1 MNSIVIGSGFGG
13 IAAALRLKAK
23 GHKVKL
29 IEKHPDLGG
38 RARVFKRNGFIYD
51 AGPTVI
57 TAPYLINE
65 LFELFNKD
73 PKNYIEL
80 TPLKIWYQFIF
91 EDKTKFNYSGDE
103 IEMKDQIEK
112 LSKEDVNG
120 YEKLVNF
127 TKKIFDKGFLELADV
142 PFDKPF
148 VMMQQLPA
156 LLKLKSYKSV
166 YSLVSSY
173 IKNEKL
179 RRMLSMHPLLVGGN
193 PFTTTSIYGLIL
205 YLEKKWGIHYS
216 VGGTGNI
223 IKGFEKLMNEVGIE
237 IIKNTEV
244 TEIITKNNKISGV
257 KLNNENEIDADNVV
271 CNADPPAF
279 YEKMLSKSNENSML
293 FNWKKNRMEYSMG
306 LFVYYFGTKKIYEN
320 VEHHTIKFGNKYE
333 EHLDDIFNKK
343 KLNNE
348 NEIGADNVVCNADP
362 PAFYEKMLSKSNES
376 SMLFNWKKNRM
387 EYSMGLFVYY
397 FGTKK
402 IYENVEHHTIKFGN
416 KYKEHLD
423 DIFDKKKLNND
434 ISYYLHRPTATDKT
448 MAPEGNDCFYVLVP
462 VPNNQSKINWETEGE
477 KMKNLV
483 IEKMEKDLMPD
494 LKNNIVE
501 DFYLTPDYFEKEL
514 NTKFGSGF
522 SIQPKFTQSA
532 YFRFH
537 NKSEIYDGLYFVGA
551 GTHPGA
557 GVPGVLSS
565 AKVLDKLF

>member
-23 GHKVKL
+23 GHQVKL

-38 RARVFKRNGFIYD
+38 RARVFKKNGFIFD
-51 AGPTVI
+51 GGPTVI

-65 LFELFNKD
+65 LFELFKKD

-80 TPLKIWYQFIF
+80 SPLKIWYQFIF
-91 EDKTKFNYSGDE
+91 EDKSKFNYSGDE
-103 IEMKDQIEK
+103 DNMVKQIEDI
-112 LSKEDVNG
+112 SKDDVEG
-120 YEKLVNF
+120 YKKLVSF
-127 TKKIFDKGFLELADV
+127 TKKIFDKGFTELADV

-166 YSLVSSY
+166 YSLVSSF

-216 VGGTGNI
+216 MGGTGNI
-223 IKGFEKLMNEVGIE
+223 IKGLEKLMLEEGID
-237 IIKNTEV
+237 IIKNSEV
-244 TEIITKNNKISGV
+244 TEIISKSNKITGV
-257 KLNNENEIDADNVV
+257 KLNNQEIIEAENVV

-279 YEKMLSKSNENSML
+279 YEKMLKKNGQGSFI
-293 FNWKKNRMEYSMG
+293 FNWKKKRMEYSMG
-306 LFVYYFGTKKIYEN
+306 LFVYYFGT
-320 VEHHTIKFGNKYE
+320 
-333 EHLDDIFNKK
+333 
-343 KLNNE
+343 
-348 NEIGADNVVCNADP
+348 
-362 PAFYEKMLSKSNES
+362 EK
-376 SMLFNWKKNRM
+376 
-387 EYSMGLFVYY
+387 V
-397 FGTKK
+397 
-402 IYENVEHHTIKFGN
+402 YENVEHHTIKFGN
-416 KYKEHLD
+416 KYKEHLE
-423 DIFDKKKLNND
+423 DIFNNKKLNND
-434 ISYYLHRPTATDKT
+434 ISYYLHRPSATDKS

-462 VPNNQSKINWETEGE
+462 VPNNQSKIDWRTEGE
-477 KMKNLV
+477 NMKNLV
-483 IEKMEKDLMPD
+483 IDKMEKDLMPN
-494 LKNNIVE
+494 LRENIVA

-565 AKVLDKLF
+565 AKVLDKLL

>member
-13 IAAALRLKAK
+13 IAAALRLRAK
-23 GHKVKL
+23 GHKVTL

-38 RARVFKRNGFIYD
+38 RARVFKKNGFTFD
-51 AGPTVI
+51 GGPTVI

-65 LFELFNKD
+65 LFDLFKKD
-73 PKNYIEL
+73 PKDYIKL

-91 EDKTKFNYSGDE
+91 EDKTKFDYSGNE
-103 IEMKDQIEK
+103 SEMKNQIQK
-112 LSKEDVNG
+112 INKTDVKG

-127 TKKIFDKGFLELADV
+127 TKKIFDKGFTELADV

-148 VMMQQLPA
+148 VMMKQLPA

-173 IKNEKL
+173 IQNEKL

-193 PFTTTSIYGLIL
+193 PFSTTSIYGLIL

-216 VGGTGNI
+216 MGGTGNI
-223 IKGFEKLMNEVGIE
+223 IKGYEKLMNEVGIKILKE
-237 IIKNTEV
+237 SEV
-244 TEIITKNNKISGV
+244 TKIISKNNKISGIQI
-257 KLNNENEIDADNVV
+257 NNQIDIDADNVI
-271 CNADPPAF
+271 CNTDPPAV
-279 YEKMLSKSNENSML
+279 YEKLLGQNKNNS
-293 FNWKKNRMEYSMG
+293 
-306 LFVYYFGTKKIYEN
+306 I
-320 VEHHTIKFGNKYE
+320 
-333 EHLDDIFNKK
+333 
-343 KLNNE
+343 
-348 NEIGADNVVCNADP
+348 
-362 PAFYEKMLSKSNES
+362 
-376 SMLFNWKKNRM
+376 LFNWKKNRM

-423 DIFDKKKLNND
+423 DIFDKKKLNED
-434 ISYYLHRPTATDKT
+434 ISYYLHRPTATDKS
-448 MAPEGNDCFYVLVP
+448 MAPQGNDCFYVLVP
-462 VPNNQSKINWETEGE
+462 VPNNQSKINWDIEGK
-477 KMKNLV
+477 KMKKLV
-483 IEKMEKDLMPD
+483 IEKMEKDLMPN
-494 LKNNIVE
+494 LSENIVE
-501 DFYLTPDYFEKEL
+501 DFYLTPDYFEKDL
-514 NTKFGSGF
+514 NTKYGSGF

-537 NKSEIYDGLYFVGA
+537 NKSEVYDGLYFVGA

-565 AKVLDKLF
+565 AKVLDKII

>member
-13 IAAALRLKAK
+13 IAAALRLRAK
-23 GHKVKL
+23 GHQVTL

-38 RARVFKRNGFIYD
+38 RARVFKKNGFTFD
-51 AGPTVI
+51 GGPTVI

-65 LFELFNKD
+65 LFDLFKKD
-73 PKNYIEL
+73 PKDYIKL

-91 EDKTKFNYSGDE
+91 EDKTKFDYSGNE
-103 IEMKDQIEK
+103 SEMKNQIQK
-112 LSKEDVNG
+112 INKTDVKG
-120 YEKLVNF
+120 YERLVNF
-127 TKKIFDKGFLELADV
+127 TKKIFDKGFTELADV

-148 VMMQQLPA
+148 VMMKQLPA

-173 IKNEKL
+173 IQNEKL

-193 PFTTTSIYGLIL
+193 PFSTTSIYGLIL

-216 VGGTGNI
+216 MGGTGNI
-223 IKGFEKLMNEVGIE
+223 IKGYEKLMNEVGIKILKE
-237 IIKNTEV
+237 SEV
-244 TEIITKNNKISGV
+244 TKIISKNNKISGV
-257 KLNNENEIDADNVV
+257 QINNQIDIDADNVI
-271 CNADPPAF
+271 CNADPPAV
-279 YEKMLSKSNENSML
+279 YEKLLGQNKNNS
-293 FNWKKNRMEYSMG
+293 
-306 LFVYYFGTKKIYEN
+306 I
-320 VEHHTIKFGNKYE
+320 
-333 EHLDDIFNKK
+333 
-343 KLNNE
+343 
-348 NEIGADNVVCNADP
+348 
-362 PAFYEKMLSKSNES
+362 
-376 SMLFNWKKNRM
+376 LFNWKKNRM

-423 DIFDKKKLNND
+423 DIFDKKKLNED
-434 ISYYLHRPTATDKT
+434 ISYYLHRPTATDKS

-462 VPNNQSKINWETEGE
+462 VPNNQSKINWDIEGE
-477 KMKNLV
+477 KMKKLV
-483 IEKMEKDLMPD
+483 IEKMEKDLMPN
-494 LKNNIVE
+494 LSENIVE
-501 DFYLTPDYFEKEL
+501 DFYLTPDYFEKDL
-514 NTKFGSGF
+514 NTKYGSGF

-537 NKSEIYDGLYFVGA
+537 NKSEVYDGLYFVGA

-565 AKVLDKLF
+565 AKVLDKII